1 MKTPSLALN
10 RFLRA
15 LFLFSSTS
23 LSSPESK
30 LNLNVYLNLH
40 SIRAFIFLFTHFESK
55 LSKVNMRYT
64 SISDEH
70 SSSQAANLTLCAVKL
85 HLLQLL
91 LSRTIKNRVGQV
103 SFLVY

>member
-23 LSSPESK
+23 LSSLESK

-40 SIRAFIFLFTHFESK
+40 SIRAFIFLFMHFGSK
-55 LSKVNMRYT
+55 LSKVNIRYT
-64 SISDEH
+64 SISDEQ
-70 SSSQAANLTLCAVKL
+70 SSSRAANLTLCAVKL
-85 HLLQLL
+85 HLLLLL
-91 LSRTIKNRVGQV
+91 LSWTIKNRVGQI
-103 SFLVY
+103 SSLVH